1 MEDRTAM
8 AKAPRNVN
16 WIIAFG
22 VIAVSTSAVIVKM
35 SASPPVV
42 LAFYRVLLSWILLA
56 PVVLWRD
63 GTRLRDALR
72 HHRRDA
78 ALALLSGVFLAL
90 HYVVWFVSLRLTS
103 VASATVLVTTQP
115 IWVMLIAYLL
125 WRERVTLPAMGGMA
139 VALVGVY
146 FIGAHSAQQE
156 GGQLLGDVLAVAAAI
171 LVSGYLLIGQRLRS
185 RMSLL
190 VYVFF
195 VYGAAAVVLGVMAVI
210 MQLPLT
216 GYAVREWWLFAALAV
231 VPTLM
236 GHTVFNWAL
245 QHVPASVVSVSILG
259 EPVGAVVLAMVLL
272 GEIPAPI
279 QLLGGLIILSG
290 IGLFLHFRS
299 VEPSGPGPTVETGG
313 GNVG

>member
-1 MEDRTAM
+1 M

-156 GGQLLGDVLAVAAAI
+156 GGQLLGDVLAVVAAI

-195 VYGAAAVVLGVMAVI
+195 VYGAAAAVLGVMAVI

-216 GYAVREWWLFAALAV
+216 GYAAREWWLFAALAV
-231 VPTLM
+231 IPTLM

>member
-1 MEDRTAM
+1 M
-8 AKAPRNVN
+8 AQPPRHVN
-16 WIIAFG
+16 WIIALG
-22 VIAVSTSAVIVKM
+22 VVAVSTSAVIVKM
-35 SASPPVV
+35 SVSPPVV
-42 LAFYRVLLSWILLA
+42 IAFYRVLLSWLMLA
-56 PVVLWRD
+56 PVVLLRD
-63 GTRLRDALR
+63 GPRLADALR
-72 HHRRDA
+72 RHRRDV

-115 IWVMLIAYLL
+115 LWVMLVAYML
-125 WRERVTLPAMGGMA
+125 WRERVALPAMAGMA

-156 GGQLLGDVLAVAAAI
+156 GGQLLGDVLAVVAAI
-171 LVSGYLLIGQRLRS
+171 LVSGYLLIGQRLRP

-195 VYGAAAVVLGVMAVI
+195 VYGAAAAVLGVMAAV
-210 MQLPLT
+210 MRLPMA
-216 GYAVREWWLFAALAV
+216 GYEAREWWLFAALAV

-259 EPVGAVVLAMVLL
+259 EPVGAVVLAMLVL

-279 QLLGGLIILSG
+279 QVVGGLIILSG

-299 VEPSGPGPTVETGG
+299 AEPPGPQSSVETSGKM
-313 GNVG
+313 VG